1 MLTKLGRQMVEHSEN
16 DNKDME
22 NIRKYQREVTTELE
36 NTLEGFNSRLY
47 EVEEWISELEDKAME
62 ITQAELQ
69 SEKRL

>member
-1 MLTKLGRQMVEHSEN
+1 MEISNLSDKSELKVMVIKMLTKLGRQMVEHSEN

-47 EVEEWISELEDKAME
+47 EVEE
-62 ITQAELQ
+62 
-69 SEKRL
+69 